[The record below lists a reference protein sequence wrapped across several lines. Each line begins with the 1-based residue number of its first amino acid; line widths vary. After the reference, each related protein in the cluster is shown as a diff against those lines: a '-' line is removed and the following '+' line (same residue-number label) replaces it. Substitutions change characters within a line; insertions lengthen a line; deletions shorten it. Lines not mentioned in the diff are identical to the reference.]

1 MRTLAELQAE
11 CAGLGITVE
20 SNGRPNKEIWIRALR
35 QHYWDREH
43 PGTQLPAQMQPMLLS
58 DWQDL
63 DPGLAAGIESDR
75 GGWIVQPKL
84 DGVRVLFHVE
94 EAGVR
99 ITGRSF
105 SEVTYRLTEHQDNVP
120 HLLEGLRAI
129 TGTILDA
136 ELVCPSDIVDTG
148 STVTTSALQAAVAVL
163 ATSPDN
169 ARTIQRTDET
179 RLRLHVFDILKCTG
193 QDVTSVPLS
202 ERINLLT
209 QLIGSV
215 ENRYIEVVPS
225 FVVDKTAIHNQVIER
240 GGEGPV
246 WKRSDQPYETGR
258 RVKHWIKRKR
268 SLEVEAFVTGFK
280 PGTPGHGNSHLIGA
294 IEFSVQNDGRTKP
307 IAWVSSLTD
316 SERHNMTEYADG
328 QITLNPAYLGR
339 RAVITGQDESAKSQR
354 IRHARIKEW
363 RTDHVRI
370 MEDETSENVTA

>member
-129 TGTILDA
+129 TGTI
-136 ELVCPSDIVDTG
+136 S
-148 STVTTSALQAAVAVL
+148 
-163 ATSPDN
+163 
-169 ARTIQRTDET
+169 
-179 RLRLHVFDILKCTG
+179 
-193 QDVTSVPLS
+193 
-202 ERINLLT
+202 
-209 QLIGSV
+209 
-215 ENRYIEVVPS
+215 
-225 FVVDKTAIHNQVIER
+225 
-240 GGEGPV
+240 
-246 WKRSDQPYETGR
+246 
-258 RVKHWIKRKR
+258 
-268 SLEVEAFVTGFK
+268 
-280 PGTPGHGNSHLIGA
+280 
-294 IEFSVQNDGRTKP
+294 
-307 IAWVSSLTD
+307 
-316 SERHNMTEYADG
+316 
-328 QITLNPAYLGR
+328 
-339 RAVITGQDESAKSQR
+339 ITGG
-354 IRHARIKEW
+354 
-363 RTDHVRI
+363 V
-370 MEDETSENVTA
+370 